1 MWDSNSKKKAINEL
15 VEKYNINLNNSYA
28 YGDTSGD
35 YTMFKSV
42 GCPFAINPTKELIG
56 KIKEDNNLKEK
67 INLIVERKDVT
78 YKLDMNSIEIL

>member
-1 MWDSNSKKKAINEL
+1 
-15 VEKYNINLNNSYA
+15 
-28 YGDTSGD
+28 
-35 YTMFKSV
+35 MFKSV